1 MKSQRAKDGRGAN
14 EHITGIERLTQSEAA
29 ILEQLARGDTN
40 ADIARARG
48 RSIRT
53 VAKQVSTVMAKLE
66 VTSRRQLLAVL
77 RKAYACVGTAR
88 STPLIL
94 HTAKRKPLLTE
105 REQAVVQRA
114 MQGESNKE
122 ISFDLLVSTSTVAVL
137 LSRGVHK
144 LGVGSLAELMLRRD
158 GPDRPA

>member
-1 MKSQRAKDGRGAN
+1 MKSQRAREGRGATERKN
-14 EHITGIERLTQSEAA
+14 GIERLTQSEAA

-48 RSIRT
+48 TSTRT
-53 VAKQVSTVMAKLE
+53 VAKQVSAIMTKLE

-77 RKAYACVGTAR
+77 RKA
-88 STPLIL
+88 STCAWMDGAMPPAL
-94 HTAKRKPLLTE
+94 HAAKRKQLLTR

-122 ISFDLLVSTSTVAVL
+122 ISFDLSVSTSTVAVL

-144 LGVGSLAELMLRRD
+144 LGVGSLAELMRRD
-158 GPDRPA
+158 GPGSPV